1 MKETEQNQNDREN
14 YMELIA
20 TFQDDIGTKSVSIDV
35 REIMD
40 GPEKKWLLRS
50 MKAEYSGRERR
61 VKVKK

>member
-1 MKETEQNQNDREN
+1 
-14 YMELIA
+14 MELIA

-40 GPEKKWLLRS
+40 GPEKQWLLRS